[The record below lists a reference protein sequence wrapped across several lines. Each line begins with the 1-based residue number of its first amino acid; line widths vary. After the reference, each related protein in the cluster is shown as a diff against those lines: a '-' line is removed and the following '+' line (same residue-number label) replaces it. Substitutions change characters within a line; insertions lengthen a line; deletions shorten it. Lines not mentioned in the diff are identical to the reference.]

1 MPDIKTALAVA
12 LARSQET
19 VALKQ
24 TLDEWEDDEQRIRSN
39 APTTQPQTQPQQEN
53 EVKQNSMI
61 ANKFSVSNNVMRTTF
76 NYIRDNKNSTR
87 KSVLAALAKQG
98 FKESSVN
105 SVISQLGRSKQV
117 HKNFDGTLHAI
128 NAEYKPI
135 HQKKNREQPPAS
147 ISNKLRAKIAAHKE
161 ATTKRVITV
170 MKRKR
175 KDPVQGIAALEV
187 GTTATPFNLDEAA
200 HELVRQSID
209 PKPWTPESVVTNLNV
224 MQARQLYDYLIKVFG
239 GYTL

>member
-1 MPDIKTALAVA
+1 MV
-12 LARSQET
+12 
-19 VALKQ
+19 
-24 TLDEWEDDEQRIRSN
+24 
-39 APTTQPQTQPQQEN
+39 
-53 EVKQNSMI
+53 

-128 NAEYKPI
+128 HTEYKPI

-187 GTTATPFNLDEAA
+187 GTTAKPVNLS
-200 HELVRQSID
+200 ELLRQKID
-209 PKPWTPESVVTNLNV
+209 PALWTPESVVNNLNV
-224 MQARQLYDYLIKVFG
+224 MQARQLYDYLKNVFG